1 MHKNSSDTLFAWLV
15 GQIDGLQHG
24 DRLPTVREIMRRHGV
39 GQGSVQAALQRLK
52 DQGLVSAQVGSGSY
66 VVKPGSEGAT
76 PDGRRSE
83 GGLKS
88 LLILS
93 NASMNERGVLVQNLI
108 VEDVR
113 SHGGRV
119 VQLSYHDGAHLM
131 EILNSI
137 PSFDAAILQS
147 HFERMPLRLLAL
159 LKQKTRALVVDGHSV
174 AGVDVDHVG
183 IDWEEAMIAAMD
195 HLTGLGHRCIQ
206 LVSLDT
212 MAQPLVH
219 ARRYFQRLSDW
230 RGMPLE
236 LSDITLSGLRHP
248 SLPVAA
254 RLTMALDE
262 IRRHRPTALLFIG
275 LTDALG
281 IRDTLAEAGIAVPDN
296 MSVVLLGH
304 PDVPT
309 EHLGQFAVFGGSHV
323 EAARQLLEVIRGRL
337 ENPDGPEEVRY
348 LRIISAPGASTRT
361 PVSRA

>member
-131 EILNSI
+131 EILNST

-159 LKQKTRALVVDGHSV
+159 LKQKTRALVVDVGDAIDRAFVDSV
-174 AGVDVDHVG
+174 VPCDDA
-183 IDWEEAMIAAMD
+183 
-195 HLTGLGHRCIQ
+195 
-206 LVSLDT
+206 
-212 MAQPLVH
+212 
-219 ARRYFQRLSDW
+219 
-230 RGMPLE
+230 
-236 LSDITLSGLRHP
+236 
-248 SLPVAA
+248 AA
-254 RLTMALDE
+254 RPSPTLARYLVMSAWLP
-262 IRRHRPTALLFIG
+262 RPSAGHPTAE
-275 LTDALG
+275 TP
-281 IRDTLAEAGIAVPDN
+281 R
-296 MSVVLLGH
+296 SLLGVLPSERH
-304 PDVPT
+304 WSP
-309 EHLGQFAVFGGSHV
+309 A
-323 EAARQLLEVIRGRL
+323 
-337 ENPDGPEEVRY
+337 
-348 LRIISAPGASTRT
+348 
-361 PVSRA
+361 